1 MPFRTSASNVTK
13 NSKGVWMPTTLY
25 DQCRALSEELNCSIT
40 EVVHRALRLGIPM
53 LKREDKKKDDDIK
66 AYSRASGCPKCGDIG
81 HAAI

>member
-40 EVVHRALRLGIPM
+40 EVVHRALRLGIPI
-53 LKREDKKKDDDIK
+53 LKREEKKKDDHKDQIQ
-66 AYSRASGCPKCGDIG
+66 RACLEL
-81 HAAI
+81 